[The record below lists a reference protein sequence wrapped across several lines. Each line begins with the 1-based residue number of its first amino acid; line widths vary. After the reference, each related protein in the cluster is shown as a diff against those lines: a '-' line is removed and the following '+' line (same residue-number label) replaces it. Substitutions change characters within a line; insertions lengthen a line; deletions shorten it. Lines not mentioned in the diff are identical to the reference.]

1 MSSHPHVSSS
11 VNVTALMH
19 KVQQGLLSIHSTD
32 LQQVY
37 PVWTVALARMA
48 NSFIRRHRRRVDA
61 EDVASEVVFEFIRD
75 LEQNPGKVRF
85 ENRHDVWRQLKTRMR
100 HHALNRLRSE
110 DAQIRGGGNVGGES
124 AMGMP
129 EEPFNAAAIGERPD
143 YRSDPDD
150 WKEDSEYDE
159 TRAALVRE
167 IALRNDPNLLPI
179 AECLL
184 DLMTPKEIVDQ
195 TGFSQ
200 SSVYRKIDIIREIWQ
215 KNFLDSTASD

>member
-1 MSSHPHVSSS
+1 
-11 VNVTALMH
+11 MH
-19 KVQQGLLSIHSTD
+19 KVQQGLLTIHSED
-32 LQQVY
+32 LQKVY

-48 NSFIRRHRRRVDA
+48 NSFIRRHRRYVDA

-75 LEQNPGKVRF
+75 LEQDPGKVRI
-85 ENRHDVWRQLKTRMR
+85 ENRQHVWWQLKIRMR

-124 AMGMP
+124 AIGAP
-129 EEPFNAAAIGERPD
+129 EEPFNAAGIGEVLD
-143 YRSDPDD
+143 HRSDPED

-167 IALRNDPNLLPI
+167 IAQRNEPDLLPI

-200 SSVYRKIDIIREIWQ
+200 SSVYRKIARIQEIWQ
-215 KNFLDSTASD
+215 KNFFDSTASG